1 MQGAGDGGRHKAK
14 LACEEAIRLF
24 LVGGGKFAELRD
36 RGTPLY
42 GLTNWSAETYPP
54 AVERGGYFLL
64 RGVAAKAEA
73 DGGAGFFRV

>member
-36 RGTPLY
+36 RG
-42 GLTNWSAETYPP
+42 GNDF
-54 AVERGGYFLL
+54 ERGGYFLL